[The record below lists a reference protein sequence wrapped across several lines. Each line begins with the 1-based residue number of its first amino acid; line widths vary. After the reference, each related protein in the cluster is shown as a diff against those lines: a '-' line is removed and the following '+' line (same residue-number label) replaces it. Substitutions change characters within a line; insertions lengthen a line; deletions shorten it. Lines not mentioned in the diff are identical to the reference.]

1 MMGGRGGDMVLGK
14 KGCEADL
21 CEGASAAGGLCEGG
35 LHTGRFLAVLLCFL
49 LLSACGPVS
58 DVPASRAATGHTG
71 DGTGGRAGGTANM
84 PSAQTE
90 ALAISGYV
98 TFADQDGK
106 MQAICR
112 DASAANL
119 TICSGTD
126 YAKLSLLTGLRE
138 LKLDFSSFS
147 PDNLKPLKTLT
158 KLEVLDISHEDLVDI
173 SALSGLGT
181 HTSLTLSGTN
191 LAWDGW
197 EPVGHVLD
205 VSGRPPVENAGAVL
219 CPQNWVKR
227 IQDAYPDG
235 CILFLDYDDYD
246 GDGVYEAF
254 AFVADG
260 KETASRIF
268 EGYAGALVFV
278 TEKSMEEVKREARGQ
293 YVSGYYR
300 FEDMKVIILTDLDT
314 FTSSTSYLWT
324 VKDGSP
330 RSMNLS
336 GWGMGFHLDD
346 MGNVCLRTSAY
357 DGSVSYLEMENGL
370 RDLIGSGHSYKPY
383 YFFFENGDFAEYGAI
398 QVTMDEFLAC
408 QGAEEVL
415 GNAET
420 DGFKA
425 AGILY
430 RGNGLIHLN
439 LRRDHEDERG
449 YDSRYQTFRMCPGA
463 MTLIDSDMG
472 TYRESLTDYGQEEK
486 TVPVVYPSGL
496 PIHDAN

>member
-1 MMGGRGGDMVLGK
+1 MCGF
-14 KGCEADL
+14 L
-21 CEGASAAGGLCEGG
+21 CI
-35 LHTGRFLAVLLCFL
+35 
-49 LLSACGPVS
+49 
-58 DVPASRAATGHTG
+58 
-71 DGTGGRAGGTANM
+71 M
-84 PSAQTE
+84 E

-106 MQAICR
+106 TQAICR

-254 AFVADG
+254 AFVAD
-260 KETASRIF
+260 
-268 EGYAGALVFV
+268 
-278 TEKSMEEVKREARGQ
+278 
-293 YVSGYYR
+293 
-300 FEDMKVIILTDLDT
+300 
-314 FTSSTSYLWT
+314 
-324 VKDGSP
+324 
-330 RSMNLS
+330 
-336 GWGMGFHLDD
+336 
-346 MGNVCLRTSAY
+346 
-357 DGSVSYLEMENGL
+357 
-370 RDLIGSGHSYKPY
+370 
-383 YFFFENGDFAEYGAI
+383 
-398 QVTMDEFLAC
+398 
-408 QGAEEVL
+408 
-415 GNAET
+415 
-420 DGFKA
+420 
-425 AGILY
+425 
-430 RGNGLIHLN
+430 
-439 LRRDHEDERG
+439 
-449 YDSRYQTFRMCPGA
+449 
-463 MTLIDSDMG
+463 
-472 TYRESLTDYGQEEK
+472 
-486 TVPVVYPSGL
+486 
-496 PIHDAN
+496 